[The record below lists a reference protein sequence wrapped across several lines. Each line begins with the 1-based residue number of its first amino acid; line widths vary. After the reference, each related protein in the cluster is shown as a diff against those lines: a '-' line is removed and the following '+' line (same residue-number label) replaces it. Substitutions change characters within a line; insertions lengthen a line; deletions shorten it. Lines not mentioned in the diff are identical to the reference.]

1 MAVKLLSEAG
11 EATITDVDQA
21 RIDEILEFWF
31 KEQELSAPK
40 IDRRM
45 DLWFGE
51 DEAFD
56 LEIEREFGDDIR
68 TAADGKLDH
77 WAKSPR
83 GRLALIL
90 LLDQFRRNIY
100 RGTPKAFDKDKAA
113 LKLCVEGA
121 MDKKDQGLTPI
132 ERVFFYMPLQHSE
145 SAKVQAKSVELYT
158 KLAESVSPTY
168 RETFQTVAYYAEH
181 ARRGRVSLRR
191 QPRFRPGFA
200 VGAWQ
205 GPGGTTQH
213 AHTARRAERNRHG
226 ALHPRPPWRRHRL
239 VQPLVVASPPRL
251 GEEVRR

>member
-168 RETFQTVAYYAEH
+168 RETFQTVAYYAELH
-181 ARRGRVSLRR
+181 RDIVEQFGRFPHRNQLLGRKNTPAEEEYLSGDS
-191 QPRFRPGFA
+191 PDFG
-200 VGAWQ
+200 Q
-205 GPGGTTQH
+205 G
-213 AHTARRAERNRHG
+213 
-226 ALHPRPPWRRHRL
+226 
-239 VQPLVVASPPRL
+239 SP
-251 GEEVRR
+251 